1 MNQRNKGMNS
11 FLSSWIPTSI
21 SFILALLIFIA
32 VKYMNMADRVITIP
46 LSVTL
51 PDESVVLPE
60 SLVPSRTD
68 IIISGN
74 DELIYLVDPTDI
86 SAHADFAAVREA
98 GIARVPVNVEYN
110 KDVFLDA
117 SLSVRAKPD
126 TVRILFR
133 DVQ

>member
-1 MNQRNKGMNS
+1 MKQRSKGLNS
-11 FLSSWIPTSI
+11 FLSSWIPKLI

-51 PDESVVLPE
+51 PESSAVIPE

-86 SAHADFAAVREA
+86 TAHADFSAVREA
-98 GIARVPVNVEYN
+98 GIARVPVTVKYN
-110 KDVFLDA
+110 EDVFLDA
-117 SLSVRAKPD
+117 SLSVRANPD
-126 TVRILFR
+126 TVRILFK
-133 DVQ
+133 DAQ

>member
-11 FLSSWIPTSI
+11 FLSSWIPKII

-86 SAHADFAAVREA
+86 SARER
-98 GIARVPVNVEYN
+98 GIQQGRVP
-110 KDVFLDA
+110 
-117 SLSVRAKPD
+117 R
-126 TVRILFR
+126 RISFGPC
-133 DVQ
+133 QT